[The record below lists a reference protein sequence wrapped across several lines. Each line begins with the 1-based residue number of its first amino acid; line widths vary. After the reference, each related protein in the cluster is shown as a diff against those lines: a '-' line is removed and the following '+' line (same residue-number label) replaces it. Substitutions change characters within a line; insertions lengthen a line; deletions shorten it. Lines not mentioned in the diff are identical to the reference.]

1 MRLGSFVA
9 VSFLMLAIIPHVSA
23 SSQIVVLVYTNASS
37 YNSGDAVTIYGF
49 VRGVS
54 GFPIPFAS
62 VSIQVN
68 DANGSPLHITSVT
81 ALSDGSYSNS
91 FNLPMTAAS
100 GLYTVFVTA
109 SQAPSGVSG
118 SGTAYFTVPR
128 TSLGAQINQ
137 LFTGY
142 ETLGFE
148 ETTNIYDNSG
158 AGFMIAHRAG
168 LKVIFTFN
176 DAARVNPTTHQ
187 LTFLDYQNA
196 VLVGGRNANPTT
208 KFYEDQNL
216 ARLTAIVNPGGTVSI
231 LHNGGVV
238 FNVPLSSITST
249 NDYFT
254 MQVFNDGTHLVVV
267 LWGIQQY
274 GTLASGVYFD
284 MQFSNLASLN
294 QEFYIIHWQ
303 DTNGNSIPDSGDAF
317 TIVYSGT

>member
-1 MRLGSFVA
+1 MRLNALVA
-9 VSFLMLAIIPHVSA
+9 FSFLMLLLIPHVSG
-23 SSQIVVLVYTNASS
+23 SSQLLVSIYSDSSS
-37 YNSGDAVTIYGF
+37 YNPSEIVQIFGYVKD
-49 VRGVS
+49 VS
-54 GFPIPFAS
+54 GFAVPMAT
-62 VSIQVN
+62 VSIQVSDPLRN
-68 DANGSPLHITSVT
+68 PLHIVVVT
-81 ALSDGSYSNS
+81 TQSDGSYLTT
-91 FNLPMTAAS
+91 FTLPTIAAS
-100 GLYTVFVTA
+100 GLYTVFATA
-109 SQAPSGVSG
+109 TQSSSGASG
-118 SGTAYFTVPR
+118 SSVAYFTVPR
-128 TSLGAQINQ
+128 TSLGAQISQ
-137 LFTGY
+137 IFSATD
-142 ETLGFE
+142 TLGFE
-148 ETTNIYDNSG
+148 ETKNIADNAG
-158 AGFMIAHRAG
+158 AGFMIAHRSG
-168 LKVIFTFN
+168 PKVIFTFN
-176 DAARVNPTTHQ
+176 D
-187 LTFLDYQNA
+187 LTKVDPSSSRLLFTGYTNA
-196 VLVGGRNANPTT
+196 VIVGGRNANPTT